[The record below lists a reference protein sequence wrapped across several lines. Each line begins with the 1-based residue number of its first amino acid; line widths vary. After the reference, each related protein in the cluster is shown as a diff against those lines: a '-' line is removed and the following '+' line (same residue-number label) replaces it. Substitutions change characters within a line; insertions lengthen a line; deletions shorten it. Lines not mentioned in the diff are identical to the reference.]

1 MHFEDLMKTLLKGVD
16 KHLHSPIENLR
27 TLGMIVGEN
36 LMNDLNNNYNKEDS
50 SEKNE
55 LKFEV
60 YIKKFFVFLI

>member
-1 MHFEDLMKTLLKGVD
+1 MKTLLKGVD

-36 LMNDLNNNYNKEDS
+36 LMNDLNNNYNKGEDG

-60 YIKKFFVFLI
+60 YILLFFLIDLE